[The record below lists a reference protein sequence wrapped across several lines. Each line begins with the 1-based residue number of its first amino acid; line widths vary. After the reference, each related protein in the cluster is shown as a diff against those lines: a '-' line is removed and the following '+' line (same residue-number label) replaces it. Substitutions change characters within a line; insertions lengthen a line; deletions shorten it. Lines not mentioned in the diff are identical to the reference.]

1 MKSIQDI
8 NAAILSGTFTNDE
21 LRSINDAVSFVR
33 NRLTNSVKRSLSVG
47 SKVSWNSPKQ
57 GCEASGIVKK
67 INIKYVQ
74 VKSNTDGRIW
84 NVPASMLVVA

>member
-57 GCEASGIVKK
+57 GCEGIVKK
-67 INIKYVQ
+67 INIKYVR
-74 VKSNTDGRIW
+74 VLDAYGRIW

>member
-47 SKVSWNSPKQ
+47 SKVSWNSSKQ

-67 INIKYVQ
+67 INIKNVRVIQ
-74 VKSNTDGRIW
+74 GDGRIW
-84 NVPASMLVVA
+84 NVPASMLVVV